1 MFANCFTTLYW
12 KALEKFK
19 HFHNSLFQMPII
31 QRFLIHSWQF
41 SLPNERQI
49 WHRRNKQQAQQ
60 RRKPF
65 SVPTTRRIA
74 TRFSATLNQPSC
86 PSPGSTAHRFILH
99 AWKGTPSWCP
109 WHPRGGRGLGSS
121 PNLMLWGELTDST
134 PEALL
139 WGGASAALLQ
149 FHL

>member
-1 MFANCFTTLYW
+1 MFANCFTTLYR

-19 HFHNSLFQMPII
+19 HFHNSVFQMPII

-65 SVPTTRRIA
+65 SVPTTQRIA

-86 PSPGSTAHRFILH
+86 PSPGSTATDSFSTLGKRHLPGAPGIPAVAQDL
-99 AWKGTPSWCP
+99 
-109 WHPRGGRGLGSS
+109 GL
-121 PNLMLWGELTDST
+121 PQLLMLWGERMDCM

-139 WGGASAALLQ
+139 WGGSSAALLQ